1 MNNQTREKVG
11 GGQYVKNALNCNRK
25 CTGGCWWMEP
35 KERGWRSISRRMM
48 QSEHSPCLGP
58 TRWLIHL
65 AAIKQPI
72 YLMWKVALFDNS
84 EKGKKEKA
92 RRETCKKACASAA
105 GVSQKTS
112 LILISE
118 QWKKKKIAHPRL
130 FFFPF
135 FSPQHKAMHC
145 GNVNVALYTAKL
157 FSGSKVHGRTK
168 GRRIKEVR
176 AQESVFPGR

>member
-11 GGQYVKNALNCNRK
+11 GRGGQYVKNALNCNRK
-25 CTGGCWWMEP
+25 CTVGCWWMEP

-58 TRWLIHL
+58 TQRLIHL

-118 QWKKKKIAHPRL
+118 QWKKKNINKKKPIHVC
-130 FFFPF
+130 FFPF
-135 FSPQHKAMHC
+135 FFLLSTKQCIVGMWTLPCIQWSC
-145 GNVNVALYTAKL
+145 SLEAKCMAEQ
-157 FSGSKVHGRTK
+157 K
-168 GRRIKEVR
+168 GD
-176 AQESVFPGR
+176 A

>member
-1 MNNQTREKVG
+1 
-11 GGQYVKNALNCNRK
+11 
-25 CTGGCWWMEP
+25 MEP
-35 KERGWRSISRRMM
+35 KERGWLSISRRMM

-112 LILISE
+112 SILISE
-118 QWKKKKIAHPRL
+118 QLKKKKEKTLNHVCFSSL
-130 FFFPF
+130 FFFSSAQSNALWECDRCPVH
-135 FSPQHKAMHC
+135 SEVVLWKQSARQNKRATHKRGAS
-145 GNVNVALYTAKL
+145 
-157 FSGSKVHGRTK
+157 SGKCVSWQITYH
-168 GRRIKEVR
+168 
-176 AQESVFPGR
+176 